1 MNKHVY
7 LAGPISGHTLDE
19 ANDWRIKAAEYLN
32 SYDIGVL
39 SPLRGKNCYLKDLVG
54 NGTIA
59 DHYNNKLLSTQR
71 GITVRDRNDVMT
83 CDAILANLSD
93 SKKVSIGTVMEI
105 AWADMLRK
113 PIVVVMDESN
123 VHWHAMIR

>member
-1 MNKHVY
+1 M
-7 LAGPISGHTLDE
+7 
-19 ANDWRIKAAEYLN
+19 
-32 SYDIGVL
+32 

-123 VHWHAMIR
+123 VHWHAMIREVSGFVTPYMKEAVELLKEILRPGVK